1 MRLEF
6 GRGNRRQAC
15 AYVAL
20 VAAGLWLT
28 EPVAVRAQTFPS
40 GTVRVIVPFAAGGN
54 ADVLA
59 RGLAAGLTELWG
71 QQVYVENKGGANTQ
85 IGATEVAKA
94 PKDGHTLMV
103 TSEGTFVMNPFLFSK
118 LSYDPAKDFAPI
130 TALVALKQVLMVNN
144 SVTAN
149 NVKELI
155 TLAKSKPDGLTYGTT
170 GAGSSSHLNAEMLQD
185 MAGIKLVAVHYK
197 GSGPAMNDL
206 LGGHIQMMFA
216 GVGIAIEQHQAGK
229 LRILATGSKTP
240 VEGLSQIPTI
250 ADSGGLAGFDGTS
263 WFGLFAPSGT
273 PKPIIDKINAD
284 VRKIFDDAAFQERFL
299 KVNKLE
305 SMITSAEEFAASIDD
320 GRARWG
326 KVIRDANL
334 KMD

>member
-1 MRLEF
+1 MRAKSARLHA
-6 GRGNRRQAC
+6 RWMR
-15 AYVAL
+15 AYVVL
-20 VAAGLWLT
+20 AAASLWLT
-28 EPVAVRAQTFPS
+28 QATAASAQSFPNGPVRL
-40 GTVRVIVPFAAGGN
+40 IVPFAAGGN

-59 RGLAAGLTELWG
+59 RGVAAALAELWG
-71 QQVYVENKGGANTQ
+71 QQVYVDNKGGANTQ
-85 IGATEVAKA
+85 IGAAEVAKA
-94 PKDGHTLMV
+94 PKDGHTLML

-118 LSYDPAKDFAPI
+118 LSYDPASDFTPI

-144 SVTAN
+144 SIAAN
-149 NVKELI
+149 SVKELI
-155 TLAKSKPDGLTYGTT
+155 ALAKGKPGALTYGTT
-170 GAGSSSHLNAEMLQD
+170 GAGSSSHLNAEMLQN
-185 MAGIKLVAVHYK
+185 MAGIKLVAVHYR

-216 GVGIAIEQHQAGK
+216 GAGIAIEQHQAGK
-229 LRILATGSKTP
+229 LRILATGSKTA
-240 VEGLSQIPTI
+240 VEGLPWIPTI
-250 ADSGGLAGFDGTS
+250 AESGLPGFDGTS
-263 WFGLFAPSGT
+263 WFGLFAPPGT

-284 VRKIFDDAAFQERFL
+284 LKRIFDNATFQERFL

-305 SMITSAEEFAASIDD
+305 SMITSPEEFAASIDD

>member
-1 MRLEF
+1 VL
-6 GRGNRRQAC
+6 
-15 AYVAL
+15 
-20 VAAGLWLT
+20 AAASLWLT
-28 EPVAVRAQTFPS
+28 QATAASAQSFPNGPVRL
-40 GTVRVIVPFAAGGN
+40 IVPFAAGGN

-59 RGLAAGLTELWG
+59 RGVATALAELWG
-71 QQVYVENKGGANTQ
+71 QQVYVDNKGGANTQ
-85 IGATEVAKA
+85 IGAAEVAKA
-94 PKDGHTLMV
+94 PKDGHTLML

-118 LSYDPAKDFAPI
+118 LSYDPANDFTPI

-144 SVTAN
+144 SVAAN
-149 NVKELI
+149 SVKELI
-155 TLAKSKPDGLTYGTT
+155 TLAKGKPGALTYGTT
-170 GAGSSSHLNAEMLQD
+170 GAGSSSHLNAEMLQN
-185 MAGIKLVAVHYK
+185 MAGIKLVAVHYR

-216 GVGIAIEQHQAGK
+216 GAGIAIEQHQAGK

-240 VEGLSQIPTI
+240 VEGLPWIPTI
-250 ADSGGLAGFDGTS
+250 AESGLPGFDGTS

-284 VRKIFDDAAFQERFL
+284 VKRIFDNATFQERFL
-299 KVNKLE
+299 TVNKLE
-305 SMITSAEEFAASIDD
+305 SMITSPEEFAASIDD

>member
-1 MRLEF
+1 MRAKSARVH
-6 GRGNRRQAC
+6 GRWIR
-15 AYVAL
+15 AYVVL
-20 VAAGLWLT
+20 AAACLWLT
-28 EPVAVRAQTFPS
+28 QATAASAQSFPNGPVRL
-40 GTVRVIVPFAAGGN
+40 IVPFAAGGN

-59 RGLAAGLTELWG
+59 RGVATALAELWG
-71 QQVYVENKGGANTQ
+71 QQVYVDNKGGANTQ
-85 IGATEVAKA
+85 IGAAEVAKA
-94 PKDGHTLMV
+94 PKDGHTLMM

-118 LSYDPAKDFAPI
+118 LSYDPANDFTPI

-144 SVTAN
+144 SVAAN
-149 NVKELI
+149 SVKELI
-155 TLAKSKPDGLTYGTT
+155 ALAKGKPGALTYGTT
-170 GAGSSSHLNAEMLQD
+170 GAGSSSHLNAEMLQN
-185 MAGIKLVAVHYK
+185 MAGIKLVAVHYR

-216 GVGIAIEQHQAGK
+216 GAGIAIEQHQAGK

-240 VEGLSQIPTI
+240 VEGLPWIPTI
-250 ADSGGLAGFDGTS
+250 AESGLPGFDGTS

-284 VRKIFDDAAFQERFL
+284 VKRIFDNATFQERFL

-305 SMITSAEEFAASIDD
+305 SMITSPEEFAASIDD